1 MQLSLFELV
10 LLRER
15 KMLIFERF
23 IKEKREKMR
32 KYRWKSEEKRG
43 ERRKEDYSRVDSSRK
58 NSRENRI

>member
-32 KYRWKSEEKRG
+32 KYRWKSEGKRG